1 MILRAEARRLFR
13 TQNQVCCG
21 KCYNGA
27 VNRNSRDAKRFILVD
42 GNGGRLL
49 EGRQGGVG
57 SLRTGMTDF
66 KRWETKVRTFQQKGT
81 VRSRV
86 EQKSF
91 TERVLSKT

>member
-1 MILRAEARRLFR
+1 MVLRAEARRLFR

-21 KCYNGA
+21 KCYNGDI
-27 VNRNSRDAKRFILVD
+27 NWDTERFIQID

-66 KRWETKVRTFQQKGT
+66 KRWR
-81 VRSRV
+81 
-86 EQKSF
+86 
-91 TERVLSKT
+91 